1 MIKVL
6 YFGRLSELMKT
17 PSVELE
23 GFEDTEQLMSYLYQ
37 QEPSLA
43 EQTFQLAL
51 NHKIVSNKQALKAGD
66 ELALMPP
73 FAGG

>member
-6 YFGRLSELMKT
+6 YFGRLSELMNT
-17 PSVELE
+17 TSVELE
-23 GFEDTEQLMSYLYQ
+23 GFETTEQLLEHLYK
-37 QEPSLA
+37 QEPTL
-43 EQTFQLAL
+43 EGQTFQLAL
-51 NHKIVSNKQALKAGD
+51 NHKIVKNSQALKAGD